1 MIGLGTIVNTAAV
14 IAGGACGLLLKKG
27 INERIQETLMK
38 ALGTATIF
46 IGISGAMTGMLA
58 LKDGQFETTGTMLM
72 IFSLAI
78 GAVLGEI
85 LRIEDRMESLGE
97 RLRLMFRVK
106 EGQGFV
112 DGFLTN
118 ALVICIGAMAIVG
131 AIQDGM
137 LGDPSMLYAKAI
149 LDAMI
154 SMVFASTLGIVV
166 LFAAIPLFFYQ
177 GGLTLLAGFVAPYL
191 TENLIADLSYIGSI
205 LICLVGINLL
215 FGKQVRV
222 GNLLPALLIPIIYA
236 AFSALRPF

>member
-14 IAGGACGLLLKKG
+14 IVGGACGLLLKKG

-97 RLRLMFRVK
+97 KLRLLFRVK

-137 LGDPSMLYAKAI
+137 LGDPSMLFAKAI

-154 SMVFASTLGIVV
+154 SMVFASTLGIGV

-177 GGLTLLAGFVAPYL
+177 GGLTILSGFVAPYL
-191 TENLIADLSYIGSI
+191 TDGLIADLSYIGSI

-222 GNLLPALLIPIIYA
+222 GNLLPALLIPIVYA
-236 AFSALRPF
+236 GLSALLPL

>member
-14 IAGGACGLLLKKG
+14 VAGGACGLLLKKG
-27 INERIQETLMK
+27 INERIQDTMIK

-46 IGISGAMTGMLA
+46 IGISGAMKGMLA
-58 LKDGQFETTGTMLM
+58 LKDGGFETTGTMLM

-78 GAVLGEI
+78 GAVLGELI
-85 LRIEDRMESLGE
+85 RIEDRMESLGE
-97 RLRLMFRVK
+97 KLCLLFHVR

-154 SMVFASTLGIVV
+154 SMVFASTLGIGV

-177 GGLTLLAGFVAPYL
+177 GGITLLAGLIAPVM
-191 TENLIADLSYIGSI
+191 TDSLIADLSYIGSI
-205 LICLVGINLL
+205 LIFLVGVNLL

-222 GNLLPALLIPIIYA
+222 GNLLPALLVPVAYA
-236 AFSALRPF
+236 LGSSYFF

>member
-1 MIGLGTIVNTAAV
+1 MTGIGTIVNTAAV

-27 INERIQETLMK
+27 IHEHIQETLMK

-78 GAVLGEI
+78 GAVLGEF
-85 LRIEDRMESLGE
+85 LGIEDRMESLGE
-97 RLRLMFRVK
+97 RLRLLFHVK

-154 SMVFASTLGIVV
+154 SMIFASTLGIGV

-177 GGLTLLAGFVAPYL
+177 GGLTVLAGLIAPYL
-191 TENLIADLSYIGSI
+191 TDNLIADLSYIGSI
-205 LICLVGINLL
+205 LIFLVGINLL

-222 GNLLPALLIPIIYA
+222 GNLLPALLVPIVYA
-236 AFSALRPF
+236 FF